1 MKSQQMM
8 HTEQIRVRWIDTDAS
23 QRIHYTAIFKYFE
36 ILEQE
41 FFRSNGL
48 TYSTLESHGISL
60 PRVNVQCNYQSM
72 IQLDDLLN
80 IRVDI
85 ERIGHSSVTLQYHVT
100 QENGVEAANGSVTFV
115 CVNTATGKSTALPKP
130 LLDCLNNSI

>member
-1 MKSQQMM
+1 MKSQQMI
-8 HTEQIRVRWIDTDAS
+8 HSEQIRVRWIDTDAS
-23 QRIHYTAIFKYFE
+23 KRIHYTAIFKYFE

-48 TYSTLESHGISL
+48 TYSTLESLGISL

-80 IRVDI
+80 ILVVI
-85 ERIGHSSVTLQYHVT
+85 ERIGHSSVTLQYQVT
-100 QENGVEAANGSVTFV
+100 QENGVEAAHGSVTFV
-115 CVNTATGKSTALPKP
+115 SVNTETGKRTQLPKP
-130 LLDCLNNSI
+130 LLDCLNNSR

>member
-8 HTEQIRVRWIDTDAS
+8 HTQQIRVRWIDTDAS
-23 QRIHYTAIFKYFE
+23 KRIHYTAIFKYFE

-48 TYSTLESHGISL
+48 TYTILESLGISL

-72 IQLDDLLN
+72 IKLDDLLN
-80 IRVDI
+80 IGVAI
-85 ERIGHSSVTLQYHVT
+85 ERVGNSSVTLKYQVT
-100 QENGVEAANGSVTFV
+100 QEDGVEAADGSITFV
-115 CVNTATGKSTALPKP
+115 SVNTGTGKSTPLPKP
-130 LLDCLNNSI
+130 LLDCLNNCK